1 MKKSPSKKTFF
12 SPLTLILIFIIIIGI
27 TGFYAFSNKIAK
39 PKAEI
44 YLKMKLSQ
52 GLWWSSSS
60 NPPIWLA
67 DSVKPGDIEKD
78 LFGNDIATVIN
89 KTYYSSEPLK
99 FPNQYEVYITLKL
112 ATKQDQGT
120 NKYRYKRN
128 TLAVGSPINVDLASA
143 TVTGSVMAISDS
155 PFQEEYLTKK
165 ITLINLYGYYS
176 DSPNEYDN
184 IKIGDE
190 YFDGQSTA
198 FKITNKYL
206 GPRLTAFA
214 DNNGRQVINQ
224 LKVNQHIFIDAEI
237 KVKQIDN
244 MFFYGEEQRV
254 TPGANLNIQ
263 TNSLDLTKY
272 TVVSLN

>member
-1 MKKSPSKKTFF
+1 MKKTPSKKITFT
-12 SPLTLILIFIIIIGI
+12 PLALIIIFTLIIII
-27 TGFYAFSNKIAK
+27 TGFYAFSNKISK
-39 PKAEI
+39 PKEEI

-67 DSVKPGDIEKD
+67 DSIKAGDLEKD
-78 LFGNDIATVIN
+78 LFGNDIATVIS

-112 ATKQDQGT
+112 ATKKDQGT

-128 TLAVGSPINVDLASA
+128 TLAVGSPINIDLSSA
-143 TVTGSVMAISDS
+143 TVTGSVMAISQQ
-155 PFQEEYLTKK
+155 PFNEEYLTKK
-165 ITLINLYGYYS
+165 ITLINQYGYYI
-176 DSPNEYDN
+176 DSPGEFDS

-190 YFDGQSTA
+190 FFDGQSTA
-198 FKITNKYL
+198 FKITSKYL
-206 GPRLTAFA
+206 GPRLTAFS
-214 DNNGRQVINQ
+214 DINGRPVVNQ
-224 LKVNQHIFIDAEI
+224 LKVNQNIYIDAEI

-244 MFFYGEEQRV
+244 MYFYGEEQRV

-263 TNSLDLTKY
+263 TNSLDLTKF